1 MMTGL
6 LALDATDQM
15 VFGYYMILLP
25 ATDEA
30 TAERFYQPFQGSVI
44 ARVEAGRWTLATVL
58 GWLAS
63 VAVGTDV
70 VHLAVHER

>member
-1 MMTGL
+1 M
-6 LALDATDQM
+6 
-15 VFGYYMILLP
+15 
-25 ATDEA
+25 TDEA

-44 ARVEAGRWTLATVL
+44 ARVEAGRWTLASVL

-63 VAVGTDV
+63 VAAGTDL